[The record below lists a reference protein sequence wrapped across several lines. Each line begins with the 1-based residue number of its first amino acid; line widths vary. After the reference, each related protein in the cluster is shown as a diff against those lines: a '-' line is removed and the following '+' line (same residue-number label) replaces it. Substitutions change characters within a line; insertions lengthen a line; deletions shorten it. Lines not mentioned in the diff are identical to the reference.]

1 MNPHNVNPEDQQP
14 AENHQPSV
22 TPSDSVSDSAADS
35 PATPGGSS
43 AASSPAGSP
52 SSSTSD
58 TPSDATGQ
66 APDSGA
72 AQSEATDPGSHQG
85 YPDQAMPTQGI
96 PSQGYD
102 RPGYAGPGYAAPG
115 YPQPAPYALAPP
127 RNFFDWVRG
136 NGVYRG
142 SDRWIG
148 GVASGIAHRTG
159 VDPLI
164 VRGIF
169 IVLAL
174 FAGIGVLLY
183 GIAWALLPE
192 PDGRIHVQEAGAG
205 RWTGGM
211 TGALITTILGF
222 PSLGTGFWGWEG
234 NGFGRFIW
242 AVFWIGAITYL
253 IYYLVQ
259 RNRNRS
265 GNPAMNTNPQPGAPG
280 AAAFSGG
287 PYGAYP
293 GSSYTASGPTA
304 GANSAPFTSQFST
317 TMSAGG
323 SQTGSGGSVPVP
335 PSGSIPPEGPYG
347 PYGPG
352 GPYGP
357 YDGGFRNPAGAT
369 PPPAK
374 PRKFGPGAPAVAITA
389 GTALLVGGGIKAL
402 DAGNVID
409 LGNSANAVVW
419 ASAAAVLGVGILIS
433 GLRGRTSGILGFF
446 AVVALIIGGIFNVV
460 QNGDRFRS
468 QQVDWTPV
476 SIEQARDGF
485 DITGRRGT
493 VDLTKLNVTAPL
505 TSDVVIPLDIT
516 ASNVD
521 VIIPDNVP
529 VEIEADMTMGNLNEG
544 NEHHGGMTTKQS
556 TYNTD
561 KPGSPLILE
570 IDGTMSN
577 VTIKEGN

>member
-14 AENHQPSV
+14 AGNHQPSV
-22 TPSDSVSDSAADS
+22 TPSDSAGDSATDS
-35 PATPGGSS
+35 PPSP
-43 AASSPAGSP
+43 AASSPGGSP
-52 SSSTSD
+52 SDSTSD
-58 TPSDATGQ
+58 SPSGATGQ
-66 APDSGA
+66 SPDSPA
-72 AQSEATDPGSHQG
+72 PPSETTDSGFQQGHPDRGSH
-85 YPDQAMPTQGI
+85 
-96 PSQGYD
+96 SQ
-102 RPGYAGPGYAAPG
+102 GYAGPGYAAPG
-115 YPQPAPYALAPP
+115 YPQPAPYAVAQP
-127 RNFFDWVRG
+127 RNFFEWVRG
-136 NGVYRG
+136 NGIYRG

-242 AVFWIGAITYL
+242 AVFWIGAIAYL
-253 IYYLVQ
+253 IYFLVQ

-265 GNPAMNTNPQPGAPG
+265 GNPGMNTNAQPGTPG
-280 AAAFSGG
+280 AAAFGGG

-293 GSSYTASGPTA
+293 ASVPATGS
-304 GANSAPFTSQFST
+304 NSAPFSSQFGT
-317 TMSAGG
+317 TTSAGG
-323 SQTGSGGSVPVP
+323 QHSGAGGSMPVPPAGSVPP
-335 PSGSIPPEGPYG
+335 TGPNG

-357 YDGGFRNPAGAT
+357 SGPYDGGFRTPAGAT

-409 LGNSANAVVW
+409 LGSSANAVVW
-419 ASAAAVLGVGILIS
+419 ASAAAVLGLGILIS

-476 SIEQARDGF
+476 SIEQARKGF
-485 DITGRRGT
+485 DVTGRQGT
-493 VDLTKLNVTAPL
+493 VDLTKLNVPAPL
-505 TSDVVIPLDIT
+505 TSDVVIPLNIT

-521 VIIPDNVP
+521 VIIPNNVP

-544 NEHHGGMTTKQS
+544 SEHHGGMTRKQS

-561 KPGSPLILE
+561 RPGSPLILK

-577 VTIKEGN
+577 VTIQEGN

>member
-14 AENHQPSV
+14 ADNHQPSV
-22 TPSDSVSDSAADS
+22 TPSDSAGDSAADS
-35 PATPGGSS
+35 PAGP
-43 AASSPAGSP
+43 AASSPAGSL
-52 SSSTSD
+52 SD
-58 TPSDATGQ
+58 TPSDH
-66 APDSGA
+66 APGR
-72 AQSEATDPGSHQG
+72 GI
-85 YPDQAMPTQGI
+85 PTQGYEG
-96 PSQGYD
+96 PAS
-102 RPGYAGPGYAAPG
+102 PGQGYAAPG
-115 YPQPAPYALAPP
+115 YPAPYAVAQP
-127 RNFFDWVRG
+127 RNFFEWVRG

-192 PDGRIHVQEAGAG
+192 PDGRIHLQEAGAG

-222 PSLGTGFWGWEG
+222 PSLGTGAWGWEG

-253 IYYLVQ
+253 IYFLVQ

-265 GNPAMNTNPQPGAPG
+265 GNLAMNTNPQPGAPG
-280 AAAFSGG
+280 AAAFSSG
-287 PYGAYP
+287 PYA
-293 GSSYTASGPTA
+293 T
-304 GANSAPFTSQFST
+304 
-317 TMSAGG
+317 
-323 SQTGSGGSVPVP
+323 VP
-335 PSGSIPPEGPYG
+335 PSGSVPPAGPAG

-357 YDGGFRNPAGAT
+357 SGPYDGGFRPPAGAT

-419 ASAAAVLGVGILIS
+419 ASAAAVLGLGILIS
-433 GLRGRTSGILGFF
+433 GLRGRTPGILSFF

-476 SIEQARDGF
+476 SIEQARHGF

-493 VDLTKLNVTAPL
+493 VDLTRLNVTAPL

-529 VEIEADMTMGNLNEG
+529 VKIEADMTMGNLNEG
-544 NEHHGGMTTKQS
+544 AEHHGGMTTKQS

>member
-14 AENHQPSV
+14 AENNQPSV
-22 TPSDSVSDSAADS
+22 TPSDSAGASAADS
-35 PATPGGSS
+35 PATSGGSS

-52 SSSTSD
+52 S
-58 TPSDATGQ
+58 DATSQ
-66 APDSGA
+66 APDSPA
-72 AQSEATDPGSHQG
+72 SPSETTDSGFQQG
-85 YPDQAMPTQGI
+85 YRDQGTPGQGI
-96 PSQGYD
+96 PTQEYET
-102 RPGYAGPGYAAPG
+102 PGYAGPGHAAPG
-115 YPQPAPYALAPP
+115 YPQPAPYAVAQP
-127 RNFFDWVRG
+127 RNFFEWVRG

-192 PDGRIHVQEAGAG
+192 PDGRIHIQEAGAG

-211 TGALITTILGF
+211 TGALITTIIGF
-222 PSLGTGFWGWEG
+222 PSLGTGFWGWED

-253 IYYLVQ
+253 IYFLVQ

-265 GNPAMNTNPQPGAPG
+265 GYPAMNTNAHPGTPG

-293 GSSYTASGPTA
+293 GSVPATGS
-304 GANSAPFTSQFST
+304 NSAPFSSQFST
-317 TMSAGG
+317 TTSAGG
-323 SQTGSGGSVPVP
+323 PHSGRGGSAPVSPSGSVPP
-335 PSGSIPPEGPYG
+335 TGPNG

-352 GPYGP
+352 GPFGPSGP
-357 YDGGFRNPAGAT
+357 YDGGFRTPAGAT

-402 DAGNVID
+402 DAGNMID

-419 ASAAAVLGVGILIS
+419 ASAAAVLGMGILIS

-468 QQVDWTPV
+468 QQVNWTPI
-476 SIEQARDGF
+476 SIEQAREGF
-485 DITGRRGT
+485 DVTGRQGT

-529 VEIEADMTMGNLNEG
+529 VKIEADMTMGNLNEG
-544 NEHHGGMTTKQS
+544 SEHHGGMTTKQS
-556 TYNTD
+556 TYNTG

-577 VTIKEGN
+577 VTIQEGN

>member
-14 AENHQPSV
+14 AENHQPPL
-22 TPSDSVSDSAADS
+22 TPSDSAGDSAADS
-35 PATPGGSS
+35 PATSGGST
-43 AASSPAGSP
+43 AASSQSGSP
-52 SSSTSD
+52 SDTS
-58 TPSDATGQ
+58 SDATAQ
-66 APDSGA
+66 APGSPA
-72 AQSEATDPGSHQG
+72 SPSETTDPGSQQG
-85 YPDQAMPTQGI
+85 YANQGIPNQGIPTQGYE
-96 PSQGYD
+96 S
-102 RPGYAGPGYAAPG
+102 PGYAGPGYAAPG
-115 YPQPAPYALAPP
+115 YPQPAPYAMAQP
-127 RNFFDWVRG
+127 RNFFEWVRG

-234 NGFGRFIW
+234 NGFGGFIW

-253 IYYLVQ
+253 IYFLVQ
-259 RNRNRS
+259 RNRNR
-265 GNPAMNTNPQPGAPG
+265 GGIPAMNTNAQPGTPG

-287 PYGAYP
+287 PYA
-293 GSSYTASGPTA
+293 
-304 GANSAPFTSQFST
+304 
-317 TMSAGG
+317 
-323 SQTGSGGSVPVP
+323 SVPT
-335 PSGSIPPEGPYG
+335 SGSFPPAGPNG

-357 YDGGFRNPAGAT
+357 SGPYDGGFRTPAGAT

-409 LGNSANAVVW
+409 LGDSANAVVW
-419 ASAAAVLGVGILIS
+419 AGAAAVLGLGILIS

-476 SIEQARDGF
+476 TIEQAREGF
-485 DITGRRGT
+485 DITGRQGT
-493 VDLTKLNVTAPL
+493 VDLTKLNVPGPL

-529 VEIEADMTMGNLNEG
+529 VKIEADMTMGNLNEG
-544 NEHHGGMTTKQS
+544 SEHHGGMTTKQS

-577 VTIKEGN
+577 VTVQEGN